1 MAFCCPETKNC
12 QRVGLSAVGH
22 LCELCLWAGALPWH
36 GIRQGISPPM
46 RSLAFILSLF
56 LGVLAPMVRAEDS
69 PFADVV
75 AAMAD
80 DDWVRAFAL
89 AEGASPV
96 AQDIVTWS
104 WLRATAQEADAIAAD
119 EDEEAVPQPVPVFAD
134 YVRFLEANPEWPGLD
149 RLRARG
155 EEVIVTDEAP
165 EAVLAYFADR
175 VPQTGQGAVRL
186 AAALY
191 EMDKGPEADTVLREA
206 WLGLGLTP
214 AGQKAMIDSYPDVL
228 ASLHTE
234 RTDAMLWRWR
244 TSDAERMLP
253 LLDEDQQALA
263 AARIALIS
271 DAGGQAAKVA
281 EVPEALRDHPGLAY
295 DRFNRLADDGDYT
308 DAIEILA
315 ARSTSAEELG
325 DPFRWASWR
334 ATLARWAMREGRPD
348 QAYALAS
355 RHFLTEGESYVDL
368 EWVAGFVALTF
379 LDDPARA
386 ATHFA
391 AVEAGAGGPI
401 SLARGGY
408 WAGRAAEA
416 QGQFDIATAAFS
428 RAAQYQTAF
437 YGLLAAERLGLPL
450 DPALAGREVFPDWQQ
465 AGFLQSDLTQAML
478 LLMGAEERGSA
489 VLFATRLAQTLDR
502 TGIGQLG
509 AMLAAMDEPFF
520 GVLVGKAATERGI
533 IIPAVS
539 YPLHQMAA
547 MDLPVAPALA
557 LSIARRES
565 EFNATVGSPVGALG
579 LMQLMPATAEE
590 VAGEIGLP
598 YSRARLTE
606 DWAYNAT
613 LGARYLANLQEMFGP
628 SPVMIA
634 AGYNAGP
641 SRPRTWMTQRG
652 DPRTGAADVV
662 EWIEM
667 IPFTETRNYVMRVT
681 ETIPI
686 YQARLT
692 GEAGPLAFAALL
704 NGAKPRVRPQARPDP
719 TVSDDVVGSAVET
732 SSAPLRPQAR
742 P

>member
-1 MAFCCPETKNC
+1 MRRLTLVLSVMIA
-12 QRVGLSAVGH
+12 LSA
-22 LCELCLWAGALPWH
+22 
-36 GIRQGISPPM
+36 PM
-46 RSLAFILSLF
+46 A
-56 LGVLAPMVRAEDS
+56 RAQDT
-69 PFADVV
+69 PFAAAV
-75 AAMAD
+75 AAMAEE
-80 DDWVRAFAL
+80 DWTQAFELGNAV
-89 AEGASPV
+89 GPV
-96 AQDIVTWS
+96 ARDIVTWS
-104 WLRATAQEADAIAAD
+104 WLRAAR
-119 EDEEAVPQPVPVFAD
+119 AVETVPDDSAPDQPMPVFAD
-134 YVRFLEANPEWPGLD
+134 HLAFLAEHPDWPGLD
-149 RLRARG
+149 RLRARA
-155 EEVIVTDEAP
+155 EETILPDQPSAD
-165 EAVLAYFADR
+165 VLAFFAEKP
-175 VPQTGQGAVRL
+175 PQTGQGAVRL
-186 AAALY
+186 AAALFDQGQPAKAQ
-191 EMDKGPEADTVLREA
+191 EVLQEA
-206 WLGLGLTP
+206 WLGLSLTDE
-214 AGQKAMIDSYPDVL
+214 GQAAMLIAYSDLL
-228 ASLHTE
+228 APLHDQ
-234 RTDAMLWRWR
+234 RADAMLWRWR

-253 LLDEDQQALA
+253 LLDDDQQALV

-271 DAGGQAAKVA
+271 DAGGQADKIAA
-281 EVPEALRDHPGLAY
+281 VPEVLRDHPGLAY

-308 DAIEILA
+308 DAIEILT
-315 ARSTSAEELG
+315 ARSTSAEALG

-355 RHFLTEGESYVDL
+355 RHFLTEGEQFVDL
-368 EWVAGFVALTF
+368 EWVAGFAALTF

-408 WAGRAAEA
+408 WAARAAEA
-416 QGQFDIATAAFS
+416 QGQADLATAALT

-437 YGLLAAERLGLPL
+437 YGLLAAEKLGLPL
-450 DPALAGREVFPDWQQ
+450 DPALAGREAFPDWRQ
-465 AGFLQSDLTQAML
+465 AAFLQSDLTQAML
-478 LLMGAEERGSA
+478 LLMGAGDRGSA
-489 VLFATRLAQTLDR
+489 VLFATKLAQTLDR

-547 MDLPVAPALA
+547 LDLPVAPALA

-579 LMQLMPATAEE
+579 LMQLMPGTAEE
-590 VAGEIGLP
+590 VAGELGLP

-606 DWAYNAT
+606 DWEYNAT
-613 LGARYLANLQEMFGP
+613 LGARYLANLQDMFGP

-652 DPRTGAADVV
+652 DPRTGEVDVV
-662 EWIEM
+662 QWIEM

-681 ETIPI
+681 ESIPI

-692 GEAGPLAFAALL
+692 GEAGPLAFTALL

-719 TVSDDVVGSAVET
+719 AVTEDVVGVAVET
-732 SSAPLRPQAR
+732 SPAPLRPQAR